1 MSKKLLFLYIT
12 SSVLGVFILLI
23 AGLTTKIIFSG
34 LNVNFLEQR
43 LSSYLKTEYEI
54 NLESDDLAL
63 MYNEDIGVFIDISK
77 TDLILNNETSISS
90 NKIKID
96 FKLIDLF
103 YKRKDQLI
111 KIMAK
116 EIFIKSAQINNVIS
130 LNDITLVINSNS
142 LSNIQDLYQPN
153 FLENLSFQLS
163 GKSDLEKILPKDQFY
178 NNFGKLTSYDL
189 EISKSMDQFRINIK
203 EFKNDK
209 ISFKIGSYIEV
220 NENFSNSNLNLITTL
235 NKEIILDYIRTL
247 ISARE
252 ENSNKVLNFFE
263 ENIIDQN
270 NLILNFDFNFNPSSD
285 DVIDSISN
293 LTIKSQGK
301 INSNFVFDDNKNP
314 NYTSGSINY
323 DIQISKFLSD
333 NPIIKGVLDLTNIEA
348 FIRQINLN
356 KLNNEVLKIKFDSN
370 INNDVDSEISFKSVN
385 SKIKLDGRIR
395 ISKTNHLFLDSLSLN
410 NAQNV
415 QIKISGDLSKR
426 ILNLSIDGEIID
438 LSMNKIL
445 YNKKVKDH
453 YLSKEKYKIKTNKA
467 IFAGGVEVNDF
478 KAGISKQGE
487 LLSVNSKANVDNH
500 TLDYSREKNVML
512 DVNLISS
519 SDITYFVNDSHPAKK
534 LLSDGEFKM
543 RSVRDLKTMDAEVE
557 IDLKDF
563 VLINSPASLKILSL
577 PSISGLVSIAEG
589 EEGIRFGYGQISYI
603 ENEQN
608 FKNIDAY
615 AVSDSI
621 GLVMEGKIQREE
633 AIVDMSGE
641 ISPMHLVN
649 AIIQNVP
656 ILGPIIIG
664 DEGEGLFSI
673 DFSLT
678 GDVDNPE
685 VSSNPLTIIKPRIIE
700 RALES
705 INSNQVIQ

>member
-1 MSKKLLFLYIT
+1 MSKKLLFLYII
-12 SSVLGVFILLI
+12 SSVLVALALLTI
-23 AGLTTKIIFSG
+23 GLTVKIIFGG

-54 NLESDDLAL
+54 NLKSDDFRL
-63 MYNEDIGVFIDISK
+63 MYNEDEGVFIDITK
-77 TDLILNNETSISS
+77 TNLIFNNEISFS
-90 NKIKID
+90 SDKIKID
-96 FKLIDLF
+96 FDLIDLI
-103 YKRKDQLI
+103 YQKKDQLVE
-111 KIMAK
+111 IMAE
-116 EIFIKSAQINNVIS
+116 EISIKSGKINNLIL
-130 LNDITLVINSNS
+130 LNDITLGIQANS
-142 LSNIQDLYQPN
+142 LSNIKDLNQTN
-153 FLENLSFQLS
+153 FLENLTFRLS
-163 GKSDLEKILPKDQFY
+163 GKSELEKIMPKDPFY
-178 NNFGKLTSYDL
+178 NNFGNLTSYDL
-189 EISKSMDQFRINIK
+189 EISKSIDQFTISIK

-209 ISFKIGSYIEV
+209 IFFKKGSYIEL
-220 NENFSNSNLNLITTL
+220 NENFSNSNVNLITTL
-235 NKEIILDYIRTL
+235 NKEMVLDYIRTS
-247 ISARE
+247 ISVRE

-263 ENIIDQN
+263 ENLIDKN
-270 NLILNFDFNFNPSSD
+270 NLIINFDFNPSSD
-285 DVIDSISN
+285 NVITSISN
-293 LTIKSQGK
+293 FTIKSQGD
-301 INSNFVFDDNKNP
+301 INTNFTFDNNENP
-314 NYTSGSINY
+314 NYTSGSISY
-323 DIQISKFLSD
+323 DIQISEFLSD
-333 NPIIKGVLDLTNIEA
+333 NPIIKGVLDLTNINA
-348 FIRQINLN
+348 FIRQINLI
-356 KLNNEVLKIKFDSN
+356 KLNNEFLKIRFDSN
-370 INNDVDSEISFKSVN
+370 IRNDVDSQISFKSVN
-385 SKIKLDGRIR
+385 SKIGLDGKIR

-410 NAQNV
+410 NGQNV
-415 QIKISGDLSKR
+415 QINISGDLSKR

-438 LSMNKIL
+438 LSMNKIF
-445 YNKKVKDH
+445 YNKMVKEH
-453 YLSKEKYKIKTNKA
+453 YLSKENYKIKTNKA
-467 IFAGGVEVNDF
+467 IFAGGVKVNDF

-500 TLDYSREKNVML
+500 TLDYSREKNEML

-519 SDITYFVNDSHPAKK
+519 SDVTYFVNDSHPAKK

-557 IDLKDF
+557 INLKDF

-603 ENEQN
+603 ENEKN

-615 AVSDSI
+615 AVSDGI

-705 INSNQVIQ
+705 INSNQVNQ

>member
-12 SSVLGVFILLI
+12 SSALAVLILLI
-23 AGLTTKIIFSG
+23 IGLIAKVIFGG

-43 LSSYLKTEYEI
+43 LSSYLKTEYDI
-54 NLESDDLAL
+54 NLKSNDLTL
-63 MYNEDIGVFIDISK
+63 MHNDDIGVFIDISK
-77 TDLILNNETSISS
+77 TDLILRNETSLSS
-90 NKIKID
+90 SKIKID
-96 FKLIDLF
+96 FKLIDLL
-103 YKRKDQLI
+103 YKKKGQLI
-111 KIMAK
+111 KIMA
-116 EIFIKSAQINNVIS
+116 EEVAIKSDQINNVIS
-130 LNDITLVINSNS
+130 LNDITFVINSNS
-142 LSNIQDLYQPN
+142 LGNLQDLYQPN
-153 FLENLSFQLS
+153 FLENLTFRLS
-163 GKSDLEKILPKDQFY
+163 GKSELGKILPKDQFY
-178 NNFGKLTSYDL
+178 NNFGNLTSVDL
-189 EISKSMDQFRINIK
+189 EISKSIDQFTISIS

-209 ISFKIGSYIEV
+209 ISFKQGSYITV
-220 NENFSNSNLNLITTL
+220 NENFKNSNVNLITTI
-235 NKEIILDYIRTL
+235 NKEIVLDYIRTS
-247 ISARE
+247 ISVRE
-252 ENSNKVLNFFE
+252 ENSNKVLSFFE
-263 ENIIDQN
+263 KNLTDQN
-270 NLILNFDFNFNPSSD
+270 NLILNFDFNPSSD
-285 DVIDSISN
+285 DVLTSISN
-293 LTIKSQGK
+293 LTINSQGK

-314 NYTSGSINY
+314 NYTSGAISY
-323 DIQISKFLSD
+323 DIQLSKLLSD
-333 NPIIKGVLDLTNIEA
+333 NPIIKGVLDLTNIRA

-356 KLNNEVLKIKFDSN
+356 KFHNEVLKIKFDSN

-385 SKIKLDGRIR
+385 SKIELDGRIR
-395 ISKTNHLFLDSLSLN
+395 ISKTNHLFLDSLKLN

-426 ILNLSIDGEIID
+426 VLNLSIDGEIID

-453 YLSKEKYKIKTNKA
+453 YLSKENYKIKTNKA
-467 IFAGGVEVNDF
+467 IFAGGVKVSDF

-487 LLSVNSKANVDNH
+487 LLSVNSKANIDNH
-500 TLDYSREKNVML
+500 TLDYSREKNEML

-519 SDITYFVNDSHPAKK
+519 SDVTYFVNDSHPAKK

-543 RSVRDLKTMDAEVE
+543 KSVRDLKTMDAEVE

-603 ENEQN
+603 ENEKI
-608 FKNIDAY
+608 FRNIDAY

-656 ILGPIIIG
+656 ILGPIIVG

-705 INSNQVIQ
+705 INSNKVIQ

>member
-1 MSKKLLFLYIT
+1 M
-12 SSVLGVFILLI
+12 
-23 AGLTTKIIFSG
+23 
-34 LNVNFLEQR
+34 
-43 LSSYLKTEYEI
+43 
-54 NLESDDLAL
+54 
-63 MYNEDIGVFIDISK
+63 
-77 TDLILNNETSISS
+77 
-90 NKIKID
+90 
-96 FKLIDLF
+96 
-103 YKRKDQLI
+103 
-111 KIMAK
+111 
-116 EIFIKSAQINNVIS
+116 
-130 LNDITLVINSNS
+130 
-142 LSNIQDLYQPN
+142 
-153 FLENLSFQLS
+153 
-163 GKSDLEKILPKDQFY
+163 
-178 NNFGKLTSYDL
+178 
-189 EISKSMDQFRINIK
+189 
-203 EFKNDK
+203 
-209 ISFKIGSYIEV
+209 
-220 NENFSNSNLNLITTL
+220 
-235 NKEIILDYIRTL
+235 DYIRTS
-247 ISARE
+247 ISVRE

-270 NLILNFDFNFNPSSD
+270 NLILNFDFNPSSD
-285 DVIDSISN
+285 DVIASISN

-385 SKIKLDGRIR
+385 SKIELDGRIR

-445 YNKKVKDH
+445 YNKKAKDH
-453 YLSKEKYKIKTNKA
+453 YLSKENYKIKTKKA
-467 IFAGGVEVNDF
+467 IFAGGVKVNDF
-478 KAGISKQGE
+478 RAGIAKQGE
-487 LLSVNSKANVDNH
+487 LLSVNSKAKVDNH
-500 TLDYSREKNVML
+500 TLDYSREKNEML

-519 SDITYFVNDSHPAKK
+519 SDVTYFVNDSHPAKK

-543 RSVRDLKTMDAEVE
+543 SSVRDLKTMDAEVE

-589 EEGIRFGYGQISYI
+589 EEGIRFGYGQISYT
-603 ENEQN
+603 ENEKN

-633 AIVDMSGE
+633 AIIDMSGE

-705 INSNQVIQ
+705 INSNQIIQ